1 MSYFYDTGK
10 PAGAMS
16 RSRQVIT
23 TTKVYTMNK
32 EYDRTLNRK
41 VEIVARPE
49 LTRKRRQLEERLERR
64 EIAHTIDDFENFFD
78 ETIHWMIASSPAT

>member
-1 MSYFYDTGK
+1 MSHFYDTGK
-10 PAGAMS
+10 PAGAAS
-16 RSRQVIT
+16 RSMQVST

-32 EYDRTLNRK
+32 EYDRTLQRK

-78 ETIHWMIASSPAT
+78 ETIH

>member
-1 MSYFYDTGK
+1 MSHFYDTGK
-10 PAGAMS
+10 PAGTAS
-16 RSRQVIT
+16 RSTQVT
-23 TTKVYTMNK
+23 NTSKVYTMNK
-32 EYDRTLNRK
+32 EFDITLNRK

-78 ETIHWMIASSPAT
+78 ETIH

>member
-1 MSYFYDTGK
+1 MSHFYDTGK
-10 PAGAMS
+10 PAGAAS
-16 RSRQVIT
+16 RSIGLIT

-32 EYDRTLNRK
+32 EYDRTLHQK
-41 VEIVARPE
+41 VDIVARPE

-78 ETIHWMIASSPAT
+78 ETIHWMIASSPAA

>member
-1 MSYFYDTGK
+1 MSHFYDTGK
-10 PAGAMS
+10 PAGAAS
-16 RSRQVIT
+16 RSIKET
-23 TTKVYTMNK
+23 NINMVYTMNK
-32 EYDRTLNRK
+32 EFDITLNRK

-78 ETIHWMIASSPAT
+78 ETIH

>member
-1 MSYFYDTGK
+1 
-10 PAGAMS
+10 
-16 RSRQVIT
+16 
-23 TTKVYTMNK
+23 MNK
-32 EYDRTLNRK
+32 EYDKTLHRK

-78 ETIHWMIASSPAT
+78 ETIH

>member
-1 MSYFYDTGK
+1 MSHFYDTGK
-10 PAGAMS
+10 PAGAAS
-16 RSRQVIT
+16 RSNKETDINM
-23 TTKVYTMNK
+23 VYTMNK
-32 EYDRTLNRK
+32 EYDRTLQRK

-78 ETIHWMIASSPAT
+78 ETIH

>member
-1 MSYFYDTGK
+1 MSHFYDVGK
-10 PAGAMS
+10 PAGAAS
-16 RSRQVIT
+16 RSIKVTNIDM
-23 TTKVYTMNK
+23 VYTMNK
-32 EYDRTLNRK
+32 EYDRTLQRK

-78 ETIHWMIASSPAT
+78 ETIH

>member
-1 MSYFYDTGK
+1 
-10 PAGAMS
+10 
-16 RSRQVIT
+16 
-23 TTKVYTMNK
+23 MNK
-32 EYDRTLNRK
+32 EYDRTLHQK

-78 ETIHWMIASSPAT
+78 ETIH